1 MILHIDGDLVVFR
14 CASTAESES
23 EEIACHRVD
32 EFIKKLL
39 YETNGTEC
47 VVYLSGSSN
56 FRYNVYPEYKANRN
70 GKYRPKHE
78 KACKAWVTANYNTE
92 IHDMLEA
99 DDLLAI
105 RQTDNTIL
113 CSIDKDLDQ
122 VPGWHYK
129 WEQTRKGEVIS
140 EAKLYKVDHD
150 SGLRNFYAQLITGDP
165 TDNIKGVVGA
175 GKKAARVLDSC
186 ETEEEMFNAVR
197 EMYGNDE
204 EMLMNGQVLWMVREL
219 DSDGLPILW
228 RFPNVMD
235 GGEETSVSN
244 FPTT

>member
-14 CASTAESES
+14 CASTAENEP

-32 EFIKKLL
+32 EFIRKLL
-39 YETNGTEC
+39 YETDCTEC
-47 VVYLSGSSN
+47 VVYLSGSNN
-56 FRYNVYPEYKANRN
+56 FRYNVYPEYKANRQ

-78 KACKAWVTANYNTE
+78 KACKQWVINNYPTE

-105 RQTDNTIL
+105 NQTDNTIL

-122 VPGWHYK
+122 VPGWHYR
-129 WEQTRKGEVIS
+129 WEQTRLGVVTS
-140 EAKLYKVDHD
+140 EASLYKVEPFD
-150 SGLRNFYAQLITGDP
+150 GLRHFYTQLITGDN

-175 GKKAARVLDSC
+175 GKKAARVLADC
-186 ETEEEMFNAVR
+186 KTEEEMFSVVKN
-197 EMYGNDE
+197 MYNNDD
-204 EMLMNGQVLWMVREL
+204 EMLMNGQVLWMVRKL
-219 DSDGLPILW
+219 DADGLPVLW
-228 RFPNVMD
+228 EFPYDMD

-244 FPTT
+244 LTIT

>member
-1 MILHIDGDLVVFR
+1 VI
-14 CASTAESES
+14 
-23 EEIACHRVD
+23 
-32 EFIKKLL
+32 
-39 YETNGTEC
+39 
-47 VVYLSGSSN
+47 
-56 FRYNVYPEYKANRN
+56 
-70 GKYRPKHE
+70 
-78 KACKAWVTANYNTE
+78 ANYSTE

-105 RQTDNTIL
+105 RQRNNTIL

-122 VPGWHYK
+122 VEGWHYR
-129 WEQTRKGEVIS
+129 WEQTRKGEVVG
-140 EAKLYKVDHD
+140 EAKLYKIDAD
-150 SGLRNFYAQLITGDP
+150 QGLRNFYAQLIIGDT
-165 TDNIKGVVGA
+165 TDNIRGVAGS